1 MRFIQ
6 AIKKDHYEIL
16 QLNRGKANPINHKV
30 VSQIREEVARIE
42 ADDQCRGVIW
52 TGNTPGFFSVGLD
65 LKEIYHYDEQTFLAF
80 KRNWDAMVMEL
91 TKCSKPMIAAINGYS
106 PAGGCVLAIT
116 CDYRMMAEGEK
127 FVIGLNEVA
136 VGITVPETIYE
147 LFAFWLG
154 PRLAYQYLMRGKL
167 LTVDR
172 AKEAKLVDEVHTM
185 EALLPAAEK
194 EMQRLLRVPDQ
205 ILRKSKLAMRSELI
219 RRMENS
225 PVVDD
230 QTILDAWFHPE
241 ARALT
246 KAVVENLSK

>member
-6 AIKKDHYEIL
+6 SIKRDHYEIL
-16 QLNRGKANPINHKV
+16 QLNRGKANPINHDV

-42 ADDQCRGVIW
+42 ADDNCRGIIW
-52 TGNTPGFFSVGLD
+52 TGSTPGFFSVGLD
-65 LKEIYHYDEQTFLAF
+65 LKEIYYYDEPTFLAF
-80 KRNWDAMVMEL
+80 KRNWDAMVMDL

-127 FVIGLNEVA
+127 FLIGLNEVA

-147 LFAFWLG
+147 LFAFWVG
-154 PRLAYQYLMRGKL
+154 SRLAYQYLMRGKL
-167 LTVDR
+167 LRVDQ
-172 AKEAKLVDEVHTM
+172 AKAANLIDEVHPM

-194 EMQRLLRVPDQ
+194 EMQRLLRAPDQ
-205 ILRKSKLAMRSELI
+205 ILRKSKMAMRSELI
-219 RRMENS
+219 RRMENA
-225 PVVDD
+225 PEIDD
-230 QTILDAWFHPE
+230 QTVLDAWFHPE